1 MSLNKLITEGKV
13 SQGLDLDIR
22 SITTAPDAVNNINGS
37 LTVNQFDVDGITNL
51 NGGMTLDNKK
61 VFLNGT
67 QTAGTQGLIFN
78 GLSDTGSFDFKYQ
91 KYNDVLHI
99 SGVVYGDVT
108 TLLSSTSLSFLA
120 QVPNGYT
127 ITGPFGAT
135 RFFSV
140 SGGGCSVL
148 GPTSSKAVYVA
159 GLSYPV
165 SATSYRITFFTG
177 TGNPSLDL
185 AGQTVLSFS
194 VYLIGVNG

>member
-148 GPTSSKAVYVA
+148 GPTSSKAMYVA

-165 SATSYRITFFTG
+165 YATSYRITFFTG